1 MVYLE
6 YPPSYHHFLRTFCS
20 RSRGPLPGELAG
32 WEACARLAP
41 RCPRPGARLQVSA
54 RPIPV
59 HFVPLIMLAVLAPA
73 PRCHV
78 PATQSELAAQTGGAQ
93 ASNEAHHF
101 HEELSFALTGER
113 RSNATRTYRYDN
125 AFPRSSQVHHVDP
138 WYSMGRWRQA
148 SYQR

>member
-6 YPPSYHHFLRTFCS
+6 YQPSYHHLLRTFCS

-41 RCPRPGARLQVSA
+41 RDARAPVQRARLQVSA

-59 HFVPLIMLAVLAPA
+59 HLVPLIMLAVLAPA

-113 RSNATRTYRYDN
+113 RRAMR
-125 AFPRSSQVHHVDP
+125 
-138 WYSMGRWRQA
+138 
-148 SYQR
+148 